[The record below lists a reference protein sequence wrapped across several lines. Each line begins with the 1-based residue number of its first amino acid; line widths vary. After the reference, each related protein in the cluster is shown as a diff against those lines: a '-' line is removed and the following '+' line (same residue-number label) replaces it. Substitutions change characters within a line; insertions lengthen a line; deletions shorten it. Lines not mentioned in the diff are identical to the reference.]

1 MGNALGVQWLELG
14 IFTAVA
20 WGSVPGWGVKIPQ
33 ATWYS
38 QKDTNKQPPPPHQTR
53 QTNPLAV
60 HLKE

>member
-38 QKDTNKQPPPPHQTR
+38 QKDTNKQPPPPTKQDKQT
-53 QTNPLAV
+53 L
-60 HLKE
+60 